1 MDNLYGKA
9 VEMIRELQGGN
20 TGFSLDDVLTVKPT
34 PHSKPIKIIAVSAS
48 TLGDLFVMEKESGK
62 WGYVERIETHTIEAV
77 HQAVKYITNTTNHA
91 DLRNS

>member
-9 VEMIRELQGGN
+9 VEMIRELQGDREAL
-20 TGFSLDDVLTVKPT
+20 SLDDVLTVKPT

-48 TLGDLFVMEKESGK
+48 PMGDLFVMEKESGK